1 MVGAEEVSV
10 PAAGNVQA
18 GGVMNASNQHTDFTI
33 VGGGPVGLYL
43 AGILLQKNFSVTV
56 LEQKK
61 SIDKHSKS
69 LGIHPVSLEL
79 FDEAGIVTSF
89 LENGLKIREGIA
101 FLDDKKTGSVTFE
114 NCPKPYN
121 YILALPQHQTEAI
134 LEKWVNNLSPETLIR
149 RATVRDI
156 HQKEDRILIDYEKSE
171 NVEAVSSSYMIGCD
185 GKNSFVRKAADIKFP
200 GKTYPDTYIMGDYS
214 DNTDFGT
221 RAAVYLHRA
230 GLIESF
236 PLPSS
241 MRRWVVK
248 TDRYIEHPDREL
260 LDQLVFDRIG
270 HTLGEEANV
279 MLSSFGVQHHL
290 AESFYSNRIV
300 LAGDSAHIVSPIGGQ
315 GMNLGWLTA
324 YQLAEALE
332 KCLVQP
338 GKSEQHLQGFSR
350 QSRKIAKT
358 VARRAE
364 VNMWLGR
371 RRRFPIFRN
380 SIANLIVNT
389 PLQNKMAKLF
399 TMRGLV
405 D

>member
-1 MVGAEEVSV
+1 
-10 PAAGNVQA
+10 
-18 GGVMNASNQHTDFTI
+18 MNASNQHTDLTI

-61 SIDKHSKS
+61 TIDKHSKS

-79 FDEAGIVTSF
+79 FDEAGIETPF
-89 LENGLKIREGIA
+89 LESGLKIQEGMA
-101 FLDDKKTGSVTFE
+101 FLDDKKTGSITFE
-114 NCPKPYN
+114 NCSKPYN
-121 YILALPQHQTEAI
+121 FILALPQHQTEAI
-134 LEKWVNNLSPETLIR
+134 LERWVNNLSQETLIR
-149 RATVRDI
+149 NATVKDI
-156 HQKEDRILIDYEKSE
+156 HQKDDRILIDYEKSGKIKT
-171 NVEAVSSSYMIGCD
+171 VSSSYLIGCD
-185 GKNSFVRKAADIKFP
+185 GKNSFVRQAAGIEFT

-236 PLPSS
+236 PLPHS

-248 TDRYIEHPDREL
+248 TDRYIEHPEREL
-260 LDQLVFDRIG
+260 LDGLVFDRIG
-270 HTLGEEANV
+270 HSLGEEENV

-290 AESFYSNRIV
+290 ADSFYSNRIA
-300 LAGDSAHIVSPIGGQ
+300 LAGDSAHVVSPIGGQ

-324 YQLAEALE
+324 NRLAKALE
-332 KCLVQP
+332 KCLAQP
-338 GKSEQHLQGFSR
+338 GKSEQHLQMYSR

-371 RRRFPIFRN
+371 RRRLPFVRN
-380 SIANLIVNT
+380 SIAKIIVNT
-389 PLQNKMAKLF
+389 PLQNKMAELF

>member
-1 MVGAEEVSV
+1 
-10 PAAGNVQA
+10 
-18 GGVMNASNQHTDFTI
+18 
-33 VGGGPVGLYL
+33 
-43 AGILLQKNFSVTV
+43 
-56 LEQKK
+56 
-61 SIDKHSKS
+61 
-69 LGIHPVSLEL
+69 
-79 FDEAGIVTSF
+79 
-89 LENGLKIREGIA
+89 
-101 FLDDKKTGSVTFE
+101 
-114 NCPKPYN
+114 
-121 YILALPQHQTEAI
+121 
-134 LEKWVNNLSPETLIR
+134 
-149 RATVRDI
+149 
-156 HQKEDRILIDYEKSE
+156 
-171 NVEAVSSSYMIGCD
+171 
-185 GKNSFVRKAADIKFP
+185 
-200 GKTYPDTYIMGDYS
+200 MGDYS

-290 AESFYSNRIV
+290 AESFYSNRIA

>member
-10 PAAGNVQA
+10 PTAGNVQA
-18 GGVMNASNQHTDFTI
+18 GGVMNVSNQHTDFTI

-185 GKNSFVRKAADIKFP
+185 GKNSFVRKQQ
-200 GKTYPDTYIMGDYS
+200 T
-214 DNTDFGT
+214 
-221 RAAVYLHRA
+221 
-230 GLIESF
+230 
-236 PLPSS
+236 
-241 MRRWVVK
+241 
-248 TDRYIEHPDREL
+248 
-260 LDQLVFDRIG
+260 
-270 HTLGEEANV
+270 
-279 MLSSFGVQHHL
+279 
-290 AESFYSNRIV
+290 
-300 LAGDSAHIVSPIGGQ
+300 
-315 GMNLGWLTA
+315 
-324 YQLAEALE
+324 
-332 KCLVQP
+332 
-338 GKSEQHLQGFSR
+338 
-350 QSRKIAKT
+350 
-358 VARRAE
+358 
-364 VNMWLGR
+364 
-371 RRRFPIFRN
+371 
-380 SIANLIVNT
+380 
-389 PLQNKMAKLF
+389 
-399 TMRGLV
+399 
-405 D
+405 